1 MSSAPTTTEAE
12 VLPESAPEQIDASCR
27 LPLLTLF
34 GSAAVWLV
42 ISSILGFIASL
53 KFHNAKLLAD
63 CPFFTYGHVQAGAF
77 NTLLYG
83 FVAQAAIGVMLWLI
97 ARLGRTT
104 LVAGGF
110 AVIGAIFWNLGVTLG
125 LIGIFIG
132 DGSGYEWFEFPK
144 YAAPVLF
151 VGYALIGIVGGM
163 TFADRKTTELYP
175 SQWFLLAALFWFP
188 WIYATALSL
197 IHFFPARGVM
207 QAVVHQW
214 YAHNLV
220 TVWLGSIGIAAVF
233 YFVPKL
239 SGKPLASRNHAM
251 TTFWFLM
258 IFGGMGGM
266 HHGMPVPS
274 WLPSLSTVMAF
285 LLIVPIL
292 SYAVNLH
299 ATLDSDYSSVKND
312 VTAKF
317 VISGGVALIFAVLM
331 KAVASLPEINDITQF
346 TYFTVAQSKLF
357 LLGFASLVLL
367 GAIYYILPRVTTVA
381 WPVAGAIKLHYW
393 VAFLGAVL
401 IVLPLALGGIQQGIM
416 LADKDRN
423 FMDVAT
429 ASLMIFRIST
439 LGDVAILLGSLL
451 LLVNV
456 KLMVYQMA
464 KAQVCCCVLET
475 NKNGKNREAVA

>member
-12 VLPESAPEQIDASCR
+12 VLPEIAPEQIDASCR
-27 LPLLTLF
+27 LPLLALF
-34 GSAAVWLV
+34 GSSAVWLV
-42 ISSILGFIASL
+42 ISSILGLIASL

-110 AVIGAIFWNLGVTLG
+110 ATIGAIFWNFGVTLG
-125 LIGIFIG
+125 LLGIFIG

-144 YAAPVLF
+144 YAASLLF
-151 VGYALIGIVGGM
+151 LGYVLIGIVGGM

-188 WIYATALSL
+188 WIYATAVSL

-214 YAHNLV
+214 YAHNLI

-233 YFVPKL
+233 YFLPKL

-251 TTFWFLM
+251 TTFWFLL

-266 HHGMPVPS
+266 PHGMPVPA
-274 WLPSLSTVMAF
+274 WLPALSTVMAF
-285 LLIVPIL
+285 LMIVPML
-292 SYAVNLH
+292 SYAVNIY
-299 ATLDSDYSSVKND
+299 ATLNHDYTSISKD

-317 VISGGVALIFAVLM
+317 VLAGAVSLVFAVLM
-331 KAVASLPEINDITQF
+331 KAVSSLPEISDITQF

-357 LLGFASLVLL
+357 LLGFASLVFL
-367 GAIYYILPRVTTVA
+367 GAIYYILPRVTGLPFGIA
-381 WPVAGAIKLHYW
+381 SKLHFGL
-393 VAFLGAVL
+393 AFAGLLFTV
-401 IVLPLALGGIQQGIM
+401 IPLALGGVLQGVM
-416 LADKDRN
+416 LADKDKN
-423 FMDVAT
+423 FMEVT
-429 ASLMIFRIST
+429 AKSLMAFRLST
-439 LGDVAILLGSLL
+439 VGDALILIGSLI

-456 KLMVYQMA
+456 KFLLFRLAKVQVY
-464 KAQVCCCVLET
+464 CCVLET
-475 NKNGKNREAVA
+475 KNGKNREAVA